1 MAITSASAVAASA
14 VAASAASAPAVSV
27 PDAAV
32 LLRAPLPLHDR
43 LGTWIVAVVC
53 MVIFPLFPIFV
64 EIMKTG
70 EVKPDSYVLT
80 TVVLA
85 VGYGFTSLHM
95 AARGGYLLLF
105 FFSLVLSYNPSVVLS
120 PPSWP
125 TFIADFEAWV
135 AYHLALTSVILVT
148 AVHSVERF
156 VRHVALG
163 QLFPDWQK

>member
-14 VAASAASAPAVSV
+14 VAASAASAPAVSA
-27 PDAAV
+27 PAAPV
-32 LLRAPLPLHDR
+32 RSRARLHDR
-43 LGTWIVAVVC
+43 LGVWVFAVVC
-53 MVIFPLFPIFV
+53 MVILPLFPIFV

-70 EVKPDSYVLT
+70 DVKPDSYLLT

-95 AARGGYLLLF
+95 GVRGVYLLLF
-105 FFSLVLSYNPSVVLS
+105 FFSLILSYNPSVVLS

-125 TFIADFEAWV
+125 TFIADFGTWV
-135 AYHLALTSVILVT
+135 TYHPALTLVILVT

-156 VRHVALG
+156 VWHVVLN
-163 QLFPDWQK
+163 QLFPDWQN

>member
-43 LGTWIVAVVC
+43 LGTWIASVVC

-70 EVKPDSYVLT
+70 EVKPDSYLLT

-85 VGYGFTSLHM
+85 IGYGFTSLHM
-95 AARGGYLLLF
+95 SVRGLYGLLV

-135 AYHLALTSVILVT
+135 TYHLPLTFVILVT

-156 VRHVALG
+156 VWHVTLRRV
-163 QLFPDWQK
+163 FPDW